1 MRFLRGSRAALGWSG
16 GILLALYFSA
26 IFAPWIAFHA
36 PETQN
41 RQFPDA
47 PPMLLHFAAPGDWFS
62 QGPFYVHPQ
71 KLTDPMRRLYQV
83 DRTRRI
89 PLQWFENGHLLA
101 PTVDA
106 SEVFL
111 LGTDALGR
119 DLFSRVLFGGRV
131 SLSIGV
137 VGVVISFT
145 IGIFVGVI
153 AGYAGGRVDHMLM
166 RLCEIMMALPSFFFL
181 LALAAV
187 IPPGMS
193 PVQTFFLLVALMS
206 FIRWAGLARVLR
218 GMTASIR
225 ERDYVQAARA
235 LGASPA
241 RIVIRHVLPATFSY
255 TMVAATLAIPG
266 FILGESALSLLGV
279 GIQEPGTSW
288 GSLLRDAQNLTNLDY
303 RPWVLAP
310 GVLIVVATMAFNF
323 LGDRLQDRF
332 DPQAKVATR

>member
-1 MRFLRGSRAALGWSG
+1 MGVSGGRRISPGWSG
-16 GILLALYFSA
+16 VILFVLYFSA

-41 RQFPDA
+41 RGFPDA
-47 PPMLLHFAAPGDWFS
+47 PPMLLHLAAPGDWVDEGF
-62 QGPFYVHPQ
+62 FYVHPQ
-71 KLTDPMRRLYQV
+71 KLVDPMRRLYEV
-83 DRTRRI
+83 DATRRI
-89 PLQWFENGHLLA
+89 PLQWLVHGHLLA
-101 PTVDA
+101 PAAGNPD
-106 SEVFL
+106 VFL

-119 DLFSRVLFGGRV
+119 DLFARVLFGGRV

-137 VGVVISFT
+137 VGVLISFT
-145 IGIFVGVI
+145 IGIFVGVV
-153 AGYAGGRVDHMLM
+153 AGYAGGRVDHLLM
-166 RLCEIMMALPSFFFL
+166 RLCEIMMALPAFFFL

-187 IPPGMS
+187 IPPGLS

-255 TMVAATLAIPG
+255 TLVAATLAIPG

-303 RPWVLAP
+303 RPWVLIP

-323 LGDRLQDRF
+323 LGDRLQDHI
-332 DPQAKVATR
+332 DPQAKVAGR